1 MRTKGAAHH
10 ETREKIL
17 ETARTL
23 LLENGHERLSLR
35 EIAREAGFGPASLYE
50 YFDGREAII
59 DALASRAAASLRRAL
74 ARRSKD
80 AGDERQ
86 ALVEITLGYVAWAKA
101 HKEDF
106 LMLFT
111 RLPSKRQAFDETSQ
125 RESPYTVVLE
135 AVAGAHRAGIVSQK
149 GNESVERLAYG
160 LWALAHGM
168 AMLELTH
175 LSGFKADF
183 KAADRAIAEAF
194 VAGWQP

>member
-35 EIAREAGFGPASLYE
+35 EIAREAGYGPASLYE
-50 YFDGREAII
+50 YFDSRDAII
-59 DALASRAAASLRRAL
+59 DALSARAASSLRGAL

-80 AGDERQ
+80 ARGERQ
-86 ALVEITLGYVAWAKA
+86 ALVEIALGYVAWAKA

-111 RLPSKRQAFDETSQ
+111 RLPSKRRGLDETSQ

-135 AVAGAHRAGIVSQK
+135 AVVGAHRAGIVSQK

-183 KAADRAIAEAF
+183 KAADRAIAEAL
-194 VAGWQP
+194 VAGWQL